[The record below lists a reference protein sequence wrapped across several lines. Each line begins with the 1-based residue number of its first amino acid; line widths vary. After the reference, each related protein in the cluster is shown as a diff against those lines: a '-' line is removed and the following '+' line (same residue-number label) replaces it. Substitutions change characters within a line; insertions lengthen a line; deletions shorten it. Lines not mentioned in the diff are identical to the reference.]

1 MPNNLLDSVEE
12 IEKEE
17 DGEAILSEDTLVGD
31 EDLEDGEELVIIPEA
46 LEDGFGEDMRPEDS
60 Y

>member
-1 MPNNLLDSVEE
+1 MPNLLDSVEE

-17 DGEAILSEDTLVGD
+17 DGEAILSEDTLVRD
-31 EDLEDGEELVIIPEA
+31 EGLEDGEELVIIPEA
-46 LEDGFGEDMRPEDS
+46 LEDGFGEDVRPEDN

>member
-17 DGEAILSEDTLVGD
+17 DGDAILSEDTLVGD